1 MKKWMHWIC
10 GILLLL
16 LIPAVL
22 RAADVLPLGTREL
35 IAEKYAGFSGVLRV
49 WICEGWTSGE
59 SFSGWLNECFAPFER
74 AHEGVYVEAI
84 YVDESALA
92 TLADSGVRP
101 PDAIL
106 FAPGMPIDSSA
117 LAALDGMPVRSAL
130 QTCGGGLAV
139 PVALGGYAWA
149 TDTALPADRRELA
162 ASVPDDEPYRSWPAA
177 MLALCSFEAAEE
189 EIVDPGIDLG
199 LPAAADA
206 LEDGEAMIEP
216 VTQREIAQLVRL
228 RDQGRG
234 TNWEIDGAAA
244 FTDQVLLMSVVAN
257 GGERQA
263 LAEELVRH
271 LLGEESQSALADR
284 GMFNTID
291 ALTGYAANSPYL
303 PIDLALHAESL
314 IVPPAFSNAWRAQAA
329 SALGAYL
336 SGEGEADALLRGL
349 FGISE

>member
-106 FAPGMPIDSSA
+106 FAPGMPVDSSA

-149 TDTALPADRRELA
+149 TDN
-162 ASVPDDEPYRSWPAA
+162 EPYRSWPAA
-177 MLALCSFEAAEE
+177 MLALCSVEAAEE

-199 LPAAADA
+199 LPATADA

-303 PIDLALHAESL
+303 PID
-314 IVPPAFSNAWRAQAA
+314 
-329 SALGAYL
+329 
-336 SGEGEADALLRGL
+336 
-349 FGISE
+349 